1 MNRQYLYVCQEA
13 FDALEGTPALQAAE
27 EGKRLLEEMRK
38 LLESTQEQADRA
50 EDEADRAEAE
60 ADRAAQTAI
69 LGVRAEN
76 LEAVWKLEENLPAN
90 GELELPV
97 SYFAGRNMLHLSYDG
112 VELYRGVQYEE
123 VGEKDEISSSVKIL
137 IPLSSGMIMHA
148 WAVASNVAR
157 LVEEA
162 EQAAQDAAD
171 RAEQEADRAE
181 QEADR
186 AEDAA
191 QAAELG
197 SSAFNHDA
205 TWTQTCPVEPGDSLI
220 LPLLYWPGRSMLYL
234 SANRK
239 DLFRG
244 VDYVEIPGKGPNGLS
259 DRVKAMCN
267 IPAGT
272 VLHAWVI
279 ASNVSRVVDRA
290 EKRAR
295 LHAKFAGKSA
305 KIAVDAA
312 ERAEAA
318 ASDAEISKGIAQ
330 NAAQEATEQADR
342 ADDAAIDAGKY
353 RDEAMKA
360 ADCAAMS
367 MQARSL
373 ASIQRTELLEK
384 VPSGFYVVDAE
395 LVLPG
400 TCQHPLTPVD
410 GVDSIPNMDGFFLVT
425 EAFPPCP
432 PETEKPDNPDEPDN
446 PDGPDNPGTG
456 DSGGLPPQILPCG
469 KRARP

>member
-69 LGVRAEN
+69 RGVRAEN
-76 LEAVWKLEENLPAN
+76 LGAVWKLEENLPAN

-162 EQAAQDAAD
+162 EQSAQDAAD

-290 EKRAR
+290 EKRAK

-360 ADCAAMS
+360 ADCAALS

-410 GVDSIPNMDGFFLVT
+410 SVDSIPNMDGFFLVT

-432 PETEKPDNPDEPDN
+432 PQTQEPVTPEEPDN
-446 PDGPDNPGTG
+446 PGGG
-456 DSGGLPPQILPCG
+456 DSGGGDSGGRPPQILPCG